1 MFSRYHQLRECTGR
15 AKRGKDGKQHQALHL
30 EHTFPTSIIRI
41 NDRHKYMLPNPL
53 DLIILHTST
62 NSQGSYVVAIH
73 LPSEEKDEGMD
84 SNGEQKLHL
93 RD

>member
-1 MFSRYHQLRECTGR
+1 
-15 AKRGKDGKQHQALHL
+15 
-30 EHTFPTSIIRI
+30 
-41 NDRHKYMLPNPL
+41 MLPNPL

>member
-1 MFSRYHQLRECTGR
+1 
-15 AKRGKDGKQHQALHL
+15 
-30 EHTFPTSIIRI
+30 
-41 NDRHKYMLPNPL
+41 MLPNPL

-93 RD
+93 RDWAAADLYHFKSTSDQPLL